1 MTAELAAAVVLALVA
16 VAVQTSMGFGTAL
29 IFVPAATLIV
39 GPQAAVAT
47 MLVVIPSVGAVL
59 YAIDHPRTPL
69 LDAAPAALLSLIGV
83 PAGVW
88 LLTQSDE
95 DVLRLLVGFAVLGA
109 VVANLLAARGAETP
123 HERSLPRM
131 TLAGLISGVMRGTT
145 SMGGPPLVLYF
156 HWLGGGAARFRS
168 RMFSYGAVSG
178 LPSVAI
184 AAVGGV
190 FNSDTTPVVAWG
202 LAGAAVG
209 IVVGRR
215 LRWWITDARLR
226 RLSMVLLAATSL
238 LAIATAA
245 SALL

>member
-1 MTAELAAAVVLALVA
+1 
-16 VAVQTSMGFGTAL
+16 
-29 IFVPAATLIV
+29 
-39 GPQAAVAT
+39 
-47 MLVVIPSVGAVL
+47 
-59 YAIDHPRTPL
+59 
-69 LDAAPAALLSLIGV
+69 
-83 PAGVW
+83 
-88 LLTQSDE
+88 
-95 DVLRLLVGFAVLGA
+95 
-109 VVANLLAARGAETP
+109 
-123 HERSLPRM
+123 
-131 TLAGLISGVMRGTT
+131 
-145 SMGGPPLVLYF
+145 
-156 HWLGGGAARFRS
+156 
-168 RMFSYGAVSG
+168 MFSYGAVSG